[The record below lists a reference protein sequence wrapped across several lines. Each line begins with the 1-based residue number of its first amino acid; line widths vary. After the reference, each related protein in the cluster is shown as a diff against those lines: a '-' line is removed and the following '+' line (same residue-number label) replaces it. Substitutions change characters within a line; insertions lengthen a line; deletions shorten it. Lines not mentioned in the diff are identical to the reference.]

1 MMKFV
6 LVGNRMGNVR
16 FCRSFC
22 SDNLKARSAKEQE
35 MLRLCLKD
43 QKQEG
48 FVEYQDTMLIYRL
61 YTNLI
66 FVAGTSLTE
75 NELAVMEVLQNF
87 VETVIKHFEQVSEQ
101 DFVYN
106 MDKIH
111 MILDEM
117 VVSGTI
123 AETNKSR
130 VLLPLQLMD
139 ATRR

>member
-1 MMKFV
+1 MKFI
-6 LVGNRMGNVR
+6 LVGNRMGHIRMCR
-16 FCRSFC
+16 FFG
-22 SDNLKARSAKEQE
+22 SDNQKARANRDHEII
-35 MLRLCLKD
+35 RLCLKD

-48 FVEYQDTMLIYRL
+48 IVEYQDTMLIYRL

-66 FVAGTSLTE
+66 FIAGTSVTE

-87 VETVIKHFEQVSEQ
+87 VETVIKYFENVSEQ

-117 VVSGTI
+117 VVSGNI
-123 AETNKSR
+123 AETNRSR

>member
-1 MMKFV
+1 MKFIV
-6 LVGNRMGNVR
+6 VGNRMGCVR
-16 FCRSFC
+16 MCRFFSNEG
-22 SDNLKARSAKEQE
+22 SVKARAIKEQE
-35 MLRLCLKD
+35 VIRLCLKD

-48 FVEYQDTMLIYRL
+48 IVEYQNTMLIYRF

-66 FVAGTSLTE
+66 FIAGTSLDE

-87 VETVIKHFEQVSEQ
+87 VETIIKHFEQVSEQ

-106 MDKIH
+106 MDKVH

-117 VVSGTI
+117 VVSGNI

>member
-1 MMKFV
+1 MKFV
-6 LVGNRMGNVR
+6 LVGNRMGKLRLCR
-16 FCRSFC
+16 FFGSDSLKSRSI
-22 SDNLKARSAKEQE
+22 KEQDVI
-35 MLRLCLKD
+35 RLCLKD

-66 FVAGTSLTE
+66 FIAGTSLTE

-87 VETVIKHFEQVSEQ
+87 VETVIKYFEQV
-101 DFVYN
+101 FVYN

-117 VVSGTI
+117 VVSGEI

-130 VLLPLQLMD
+130 ALLPLQLMD